1 MPNWQS
7 NTITASKKI
16 IDYIMNGDKVDFN
29 KLVPMPE
36 DLNVTDGSIMN
47 DAIIYYLSDRLRRE
61 NIPNLNK
68 YLRFSSSIENCK
80 KYVEDLNQEELNE
93 LYKQGRQYVFNQD
106 NYGFKTWYDWRLCY
120 WGTKWNAC
128 DSLRCGD
135 IEVFFNTAW
144 SFPEPLFKK
153 LCELFPEENINFFG
167 DNEDGT
173 EYTGYND
180 HGSFICTIEDTWI
193 EEGEENA

>member
-7 NTITASKKI
+7 NTITASKKV

-36 DLNVTDGSIMN
+36 DLNVTDGGSMN
-47 DAIIYYLSDRLRRE
+47 DAIIYYLSDGLRRE

-68 YLRFSSSIENCK
+68 YLRFSSSIETCK

-93 LYKQGRQYVFNQD
+93 LYKQGRQYVYNQD

-153 LCELFPEENINFFG
+153 LCELFPEEDITFFG

-173 EYTGYND
+173 EYDGYND
-180 HGSFICTIEDTWI
+180 HGSFIYNI
-193 EEGEENA
+193 